1 VTAPT
6 TNQAAPGLADDAE
19 ARRMEAVHRYAI
31 LDTPPDGT
39 FERIAALA
47 ARFFDVPIAIVSV
60 VDRDR
65 IWFKAHHGLPDV
77 IEIDRYDGL
86 CASAVLQHDAWV
98 VTDARVDPRTIDNP
112 LVAGELGLRFYL
124 GIPLTT
130 SDGFNLGTLNV
141 IDVEPREVSDEEVE
155 TLEDLAAIIVRE
167 LELRLATRIAFE
179 ERRRRAVEM
188 NDDVVQGL
196 ALAQLALET
205 GREDAAREAI
215 ADTLAAAQA
224 IVTGLLEETGAYGEL
239 RSGDLVRNEPATL
252 TA

>member
-1 VTAPT
+1 VLPE
-6 TNQAAPGLADDAE
+6 NEQNRLAAV
-19 ARRMEAVHRYAI
+19 RRYDV
-31 LDTPPDGT
+31 LDTPPDGS
-39 FERIAALA
+39 FDRITALA
-47 ARFFDVPIAIVSV
+47 ARLFDVPISIVSI
-60 VDRDR
+60 VDTDR
-65 IWFKAHHGLPDV
+65 IWFKSRYGIDTQ
-77 IEIDRYDGL
+77 EIGRDRGL
-86 CASAVLQHDAWV
+86 CASAVCQQDAWV

-124 GIPLTT
+124 GVPLTT

-155 TLEDLAAIIVRE
+155 TLEDLAAIVVRE

-179 ERRRRAVEM
+179 ERRRRAMEM

-224 IVTGLLEETGAYGEL
+224 IVTGLLEETGEYGEL
-239 RSGDLVRNEPATL
+239 RSGDLVRNDPATL

>member
-1 VTAPT
+1 MLPE
-6 TNQAAPGLADDAE
+6 NEQNRLAAV
-19 ARRMEAVHRYAI
+19 RRYDV
-31 LDTPPDGT
+31 LDTPPDGS
-39 FERIAALA
+39 FDRITALA
-47 ARFFDVPIAIVSV
+47 ARLFDVPISIVSI
-60 VDRDR
+60 VDTDR
-65 IWFKAHHGLPDV
+65 IWFKSRYGIDTQ
-77 IEIDRYDGL
+77 EIGRDRGL
-86 CASAVLQHDAWV
+86 CASAVCQQDAWV

-124 GIPLTT
+124 GVPLTT

-155 TLEDLAAIIVRE
+155 TLEDLAAIVVRE

-179 ERRRRAVEM
+179 ERRRRAMEM

-224 IVTGLLEETGAYGEL
+224 IVTGLLEETGEYGDL
-239 RSGDLVRNEPATL
+239 RSGDLVRNDPATL